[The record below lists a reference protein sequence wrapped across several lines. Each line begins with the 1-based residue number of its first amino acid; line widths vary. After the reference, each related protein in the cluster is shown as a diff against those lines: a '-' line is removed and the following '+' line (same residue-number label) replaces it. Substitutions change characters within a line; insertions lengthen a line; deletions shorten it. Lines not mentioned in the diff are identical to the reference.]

1 MQTPLSGTGPD
12 IEFQRFLADG
22 EFRLQYCEDCKNW
35 IFPPRML
42 CPKCGSEHLE
52 WRPVSGQG
60 RIYSRTI
67 VKRRPERGGDYA
79 IVLVDLKEGP
89 RIMSHL
95 PDVSPDDIAIGEAVT
110 ARIVADDE
118 QHIIVFDREVAS

>member
-1 MQTPLSGTGPD
+1 MQKPLSGNGPD
-12 IEFQRFLADG
+12 IEFQRFLANG
-22 EFRLQYCEDCKNW
+22 EFRLQHCEACNNW

-42 CPKCGSEHLE
+42 CPNCGSELLE

-79 IVLVDLKEGP
+79 VVLVDLEEGP

-95 PDVSPDDIAIGEAVT
+95 PDVSPDDIVIGEAVS
-110 ARIVADDE
+110 ARIVADDD
-118 QHIIVFDREVAS
+118 QHIIVFDREVA